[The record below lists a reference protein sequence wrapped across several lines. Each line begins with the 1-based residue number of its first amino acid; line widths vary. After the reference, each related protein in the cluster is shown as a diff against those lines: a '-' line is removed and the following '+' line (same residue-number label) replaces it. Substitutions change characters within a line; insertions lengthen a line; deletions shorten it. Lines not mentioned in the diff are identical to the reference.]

1 MNHHFSSKGFSTA
14 FECIEYIL
22 KNTQESS
29 IDTTER
35 AGKLYIECEG

>member
-22 KNTQESS
+22 QNTQESIHEDKIS
-29 IDTTER
+29 RFPEFVN
-35 AGKLYIECEG
+35 